1 MQIKSEEVPDIPE
14 GMEEVMKASVLLHP
28 GNSEAIC
35 VINPNKL
42 VGDCYTFTEF
52 NDSFSALLEETGIEG
67 YRIMRMDLRLDSYNP
82 NHYKEYAKMHKFLLS
97 CLAVAYEVKNVYK
110 TENLFTNKLLSMA
123 IKNDYLQ
130 CECYDRKEKSKLTKN
145 HEEKGLSRLEERTM
159 SKEWR
164 KILEDE
170 SLSNEEVIKEE
181 FVNNWIKRW
190 KKAISLE
197 NIKKC
202 EETYNAALADLYA
215 EGKDAF
221 PVQFRTLTD
230 FLIQYQYCIFSSRQ
244 MVNLLKR
251 IGVENAEVRAKNH
264 KKRYGI
270 EYFSQSDLKKAV
282 AEIDRATK
290 KFFSE

>member
-1 MQIKSEEVPDIPE
+1 M
-14 GMEEVMKASVLLHP
+14 G
-28 GNSEAIC
+28 
-35 VINPNKL
+35 
-42 VGDCYTFTEF
+42 
-52 NDSFSALLEETGIEG
+52 
-67 YRIMRMDLRLDSYNP
+67 
-82 NHYKEYAKMHKFLLS
+82 
-97 CLAVAYEVKNVYK
+97 
-110 TENLFTNKLLSMA
+110 
-123 IKNDYLQ
+123 
-130 CECYDRKEKSKLTKN
+130 
-145 HEEKGLSRLEERTM
+145 
-159 SKEWR
+159 
-164 KILEDE
+164 
-170 SLSNEEVIKEE
+170 
-181 FVNNWIKRW
+181 
-190 KKAISLE
+190 KKPSLE